1 MSSEVMFRRFMEK
14 APVTVMVRSTLE
26 RVLSPAAIDAVFAKS
41 AVRQVEG
48 ELLFSSVVELLALV
62 VWRQRDSI
70 NQAYQQA
77 KENFEVSVRS
87 VYNKLKGT
95 ETQVCRALVR
105 DTAAPLEEI
114 VAALGTG
121 RQPLLPGYRTRIID
135 GNHLTSTE
143 HRLKPLRGTKSGPLP
158 GQALAVLDPD
168 RMLIVDLFP
177 CEDGEAQERRI
188 FPEVIPSAREG
199 DLWIADRNF
208 CTTGFLFGLARRQA
222 CFVIRQHA
230 STLSWEKETRLR
242 KVGRCETGVI
252 YEQNLHLLSGNEVL
266 VVRRITIR
274 LDQPTRS
281 GEPEIHLLTNLPQEA
296 ADACRVADLY
306 LQRWTIENAFQEIE
320 QALRSEINTLGYP
333 GAALL
338 GFSIAVLTYNALSV
352 AKWAIECE
360 HHETI
365 HREQLSGYYLAGVVA
380 ADYGGMMIALPEE
393 EWTARYGAL
402 TPHRFAD
409 HLRACAKHVRPYAF
423 RKNVRGPKRPRPK
436 RTSGAVN
443 HHVSTAQLLAE
454 HKLTASQG

>member
-1 MSSEVMFRRFMEK
+1 MSSAAMFQRFVEK

-26 RVLSPAAIDAVFAKS
+26 RVLSPAAIDRIFANA
-41 AVRQVEG
+41 AVRQVES

-70 NQAYQQA
+70 NQAYKHA

-87 VYNKLKGT
+87 VYNKLSGT
-95 ETQVCRALVR
+95 EMQVCRALVR
-105 DTAAPLEEI
+105 ETAAPLEEI
-114 VAALGTG
+114 VAALGPKRKPQLT
-121 RQPLLPGYRTRIID
+121 GYRTRIID

-143 HRLKPLRGTKSGPLP
+143 HRLKVLRGTKSGPLP

-188 FPEVIPSAREG
+188 LPEVIPSAEER

-208 CTTGFLFGLARRQA
+208 CTTGFLFGLARQGA
-222 CFVIRQHA
+222 CFLIRQHA
-230 STLSWEKETRLR
+230 STLSWEKETQPERI
-242 KVGRCETGVI
+242 GRGETGVI
-252 YEQNLHLLSGNEVL
+252 YEQKLHLQEGDQTR

-281 GEPEIHLLTNLPQEA
+281 GETEIHLLTNLPQKHA
-296 ADACRVADLY
+296 NAYRVAELY
-306 LQRWTIENAFQEIE
+306 LKRWTIENAFQEIE

-338 GFSIAVLTYNALSV
+338 GFAIAVLTYNALSV
-352 AKWAIECE
+352 AKWAIERE
-360 HHETI
+360 HSKSI
-365 HREQLSGYYLAGVVA
+365 QREQLSGYYLAGAVS

-393 EWTARYGAL
+393 EWTDRFASL
-402 TPHRFAD
+402 TPQQFAA
-409 HLRACAKHVRPYAF
+409 HLRACARHVRPDTF
-423 RKNVRGPKRPRPK
+423 RKNARGPKRPRPK
-436 RTSGAVN
+436 RSSGAID
-443 HHVSTAQLLAE
+443 HHVSTAQLLTE
-454 HKLTASQG
+454 HKMTASQG